1 MKKIEIAEDDFKKII
16 LMLKLSKKSM
26 NIDPKDLLL
35 GNLWRVAPKLA
46 DKLLRTAGYA
56 IVENKGRI
64 SVKPVNTTETPKS
77 VDFQSPRF
85 FEFFPRTLLLTMR
98 MDTILLLT
106 SLQETLFPQTMYINQ
121 FGVFLHA
128 FHISFACPKA
138 KLKIELGSL
147 NGIWGSTP
155 TAFSTHCGFG
165 KPLTREN
172 FKYPNITEAVRSSVI
187 EAVDYF
193 YSASVPNSLM
203 KEFKK
208 WEALS
213 DEEKLKTL
221 CQRNSLI

>member
-1 MKKIEIAEDDFKKII
+1 
-16 LMLKLSKKSM
+16 
-26 NIDPKDLLL
+26 
-35 GNLWRVAPKLA
+35 
-46 DKLLRTAGYA
+46 
-56 IVENKGRI
+56 
-64 SVKPVNTTETPKS
+64 
-77 VDFQSPRF
+77 
-85 FEFFPRTLLLTMR
+85 MR

-106 SLQETLFPQTMYINQ
+106 SLQENLFPQTMYINQ

-128 FHISFACPKA
+128 FHISFACPKT
-138 KLKIELGSL
+138 KLEIELGSL

-172 FKYPNITEAVRSSVI
+172 FKYPNLTEAVRSSVI
-187 EAVDYF
+187 ETVGYF